1 MVATTDEA
9 GARATSV
16 VTNSVPPATPSGAT
30 WSVRSAQKAA
40 DAAPLRGAQTS
51 QRLHNESIEQ
61 TSRLARRPFESAI
74 GGARLSEMKGPV
86 QRHPR
91 PAPYLR
97 PRTVR
102 LASADSEKRRT
113 PHLRQSSASVSGQPR
128 DWWRVFVGRSLSG
141 QRLAALNDP
150 VPALS
155 GSLDVLSHMRDRGG
169 RQVCASRHG
178 TGASVWLLY
187 ASCSSL
193 EPVAAWATKRNCCSP
208 AQRHA
213 GCRSWRPRWITG
225 RPADW
230 VLLFSWV
237 ETSRLAPPVPG
248 QTVRAHRDVRLHLR
262 RG

>member
-1 MVATTDEA
+1 VVATTDEA

-102 LASADSEKRRT
+102 LASADSENRRT
-113 PHLRQSSASVSGQPR
+113 PHLRQPSASVSGQPR

-155 GSLDVLSHMRDRGG
+155 GSLDVLSHMRDRGR
-169 RQVCASRHG
+169 RQVCASHPDPARACGSSTPH
-178 TGASVWLLY
+178 AAVWSPWLLGRQ
-187 ASCSSL
+187 SGT
-193 EPVAAWATKRNCCSP
+193 VAARRNGMQGADLGGPDGSRDGRRIGSCCS
-208 AQRHA
+208 A
-213 GCRSWRPRWITG
+213 G
-225 RPADW
+225 
-230 VLLFSWV
+230 
-237 ETSRLAPPVPG
+237 
-248 QTVRAHRDVRLHLR
+248 
-262 RG
+262 